1 MWGIPYR
8 SRARGRPGLRRI
20 RLMSNEFPLFAL
32 SDEHQ
37 AIREAVRDLCAAKVA
52 PYAAEVDEEARY
64 PEEAAKALQQADF
77 HAPHVPEE
85 YGGAGAD
92 ALATVLVIEEIARVD
107 MSASLIPA
115 VNKLGSMPVILG
127 GSEEL
132 KKKYLSRL
140 ASGDGGFS
148 YCLSEP
154 EAGSDAVAMKT
165 RAVRDGDDWVLN
177 GVKRWI
183 TNAGVSEFYTVMAVT
198 DPEKRSRG
206 ISAFVVEKGDE
217 GVTFGAKEKKLG
229 IKGSP
234 TREVYLDNV
243 RIPGDRMIGAEGT
256 GFETAMNTLDHTR
269 ITIAAQAVGVAQGAL
284 DFALGYAKERQQFGH
299 AIAEF
304 QGLQFLLADMGMKV
318 EAARQLT
325 YAAAGRSERG
335 DPDLT
340 FFGAAAKCFASDVAM
355 EVTTN
360 AVQVLGGYGYT
371 RDYPVERM
379 MRDAKITQI
388 YEGTNQ
394 VQRIVIARQLLAGVQ
409 SEL

>member
-1 MWGIPYR
+1 MY
-8 SRARGRPGLRRI
+8 
-20 RLMSNEFPLFAL
+20 AL
-32 SDEHQ
+32 SEEHQ
-37 AIREAVRDLCAAKVA
+37 AIREAVRAICDAKVA
-52 PYAAEVDEEARY
+52 PFAAEVDEQARY
-64 PEEAAKALQQADF
+64 PREAHDALVAADF
-77 HAPHVPEE
+77 HAPHVPEQ

-92 ALATVLVIEEIARVD
+92 ALATVIVIEEVARADV
-107 MSASLIPA
+107 SASLIPA
-115 VNKLGSMPVILG
+115 VNKLGSLPVMIG
-127 GSEEL
+127 GGEEI
-132 KKKYLSRL
+132 KAKYLSRL
-140 ASGDGGFS
+140 ASGAGGFS

-154 EAGSDAVAMKT
+154 DAGSDAANQKT
-165 RAVRDGDDWVLN
+165 RAVRDGDGWVLN
-177 GVKRWI
+177 GTKRWI
-183 TNAGVSEFYTVMAVT
+183 SNAGESEFYTVLATT
-198 DPEKRSRG
+198 DPDARTKG
-206 ISAFVVEKGDE
+206 ISAFVVEKSDE
-217 GVTFGAKEKKLG
+217 GVSFGAPEKKLG

-234 TREVYLDNV
+234 TREVYFDNV
-243 RIPGDRMIGAEGT
+243 RIPGDRIIGEEGK
-256 GFETAMNTLDHTR
+256 GFEYAMKTLDHTR

-284 DFALGYAKERQQFGH
+284 DYALGYAKERQQFGK
-299 AIAEF
+299 AIADF

-335 DPDLT
+335 DADLT

-394 VQRIVIARQLLAGVQ
+394 VQRIVMARQLLAGVQ
-409 SEL
+409 SEI

>member
-1 MWGIPYR
+1 
-8 SRARGRPGLRRI
+8 
-20 RLMSNEFPLFAL
+20 MSNEFPLFAL
-32 SDEHQ
+32 SEEHR
-37 AIREAVRDLCAAKVA
+37 AIREAVRDLCEAKVA
-52 PYAAEVDEEARY
+52 PYAAEVDEESRY

-92 ALATVLVIEEIARVD
+92 ALATVLVIEEIARVCV
-107 MSASLIPA
+107 SSSLIPA
-115 VNKLGSMPVILG
+115 VNKLGSLPVQIS

-132 KKKYLSRL
+132 KATYLTKL
-140 ASGDGGFS
+140 AKGEGGFS

-154 EAGSDAVAMKT
+154 DAGSDAGGMTT
-165 RAVRDGDDWVLN
+165 RAVRDGDHYVLN

-183 TNAGVSEFYTVMAVT
+183 TNAGESEYYTVMAVT
-198 DPEKRSRG
+198 DPDSRTRG
-206 ISAFVVEKGDE
+206 ISAFVVEKSDE
-217 GVTFGAKEKKLG
+217 GVSFGAPEKKLG

-234 TREVYLDNV
+234 TKEVYLDNV
-243 RIPGDRMIGAEGT
+243 RIPADRIIGAEGT
-256 GFETAMNTLDHTR
+256 GFETAMRTLDHTR
-269 ITIAAQAVGVAQGAL
+269 VTIAAQAVGVAQGAL
-284 DFALGYAKERQQFGH
+284 DYAIEYAMERQQFGKS
-299 AIAEF
+299 ISDF
-304 QGLQFLLADMGMKV
+304 QGMQFLLADMGMKV
-318 EAARQLT
+318 EAARQMT

-335 DPDLT
+335 DTDLT

-394 VQRIVIARQLLAGVQ
+394 VQRIVMARQLIAGVQ
-409 SEL
+409 SMI